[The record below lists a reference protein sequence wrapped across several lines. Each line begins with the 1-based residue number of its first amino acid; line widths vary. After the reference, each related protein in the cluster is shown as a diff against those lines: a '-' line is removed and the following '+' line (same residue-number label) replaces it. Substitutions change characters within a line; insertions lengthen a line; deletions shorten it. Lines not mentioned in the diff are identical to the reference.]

1 MGYTKPKKIEARGK
15 TVITFYCAL
24 YAEAQYLIQH
34 YELKKDSNITH
45 FQLFSNEKK
54 DIQVVITGVG
64 KINMVVAIAELST
77 LYPPK
82 GEDILVNY
90 GSCAAKD
97 WAEGSIFM
105 CNKIIE
111 ERTTRTFY
119 PDMLYR
125 HPFMEGCLYTVEKEK
140 QENLADD
147 GIYDMEAAAFYQGAA
162 FYYGPHQMLFLK
174 VVTDHGDIYA
184 DDPKAFQE
192 QFSNIMNRAG
202 EEIAAYLDEKI
213 QTNIQEEEWKLAVQ
227 ETDFEDRVKQLAE
240 DLHCSKTME
249 ATVRQLM
256 RYWKLAGIDVNTL
269 LAPFYDSEKLPCKDK
284 REGSRILNEIRTKW
298 L

>member
-1 MGYTKPKKIEARGK
+1 M
-15 TVITFYCAL
+15 ITIYCAL

-54 DIQVVITGVG
+54 DIRVVITGVG

-82 GEDILVNY
+82 GEDIIVNY

-97 WAEGSIFM
+97 CAEGSIFM
-105 CNKIIE
+105 CNKIVE
-111 ERTTRTFY
+111 ERTARTFY

-125 HPFMEGCLYTVEKEK
+125 HPFMEGCLCTVEEEK
-140 QENLADD
+140 LENLADD
-147 GIYDMEAAAFYQGAA
+147 CIYDMEAAVFYQGAA

-184 DDPKAFQE
+184 DDPKAFQKR
-192 QFSNIMNRAG
+192 FSNIVNRAG
-202 EEIAAYLDEKI
+202 EEIAA
-213 QTNIQEEEWKLAVQ
+213 
-227 ETDFEDRVKQLAE
+227 QLAE
-240 DLHCSKTME
+240 DMHCSKTME

-284 REGSRILNEIRTKW
+284 REGNRILNELRTKW